1 MPLVLVLIARIEEV
15 ETPNLTQTDC
25 ELFYLIG
32 IVSIQLNLLQ
42 ETPVWSKI
50 VSCSNVSKFYHP
62 DDWKVKDNLEVAMSM
77 GYLNDILGGRF
88 AYPCQFDPYYKEK
101 IEVYLGSGERAVQA
115 VEQDD
120 AEPYLSSVG
129 FAFSA
134 VEEDERHQD
143 IISSV
148 PPHVEPIP
156 QKQSRQRKRALEGT
170 E

>member
-1 MPLVLVLIARIEEV
+1 MTFSVEGLHTLV
-15 ETPNLTQTDC
+15 
-25 ELFYLIG
+25 
-32 IVSIQLNLLQ
+32 
-42 ETPVWSKI
+42 
-50 VSCSNVSKFYHP
+50 
-62 DDWKVKDNLEVAMSM
+62 NLENRKTNGS
-77 GYLNDILGGRF
+77 LDRRF
-88 AYPCQFDPYYKEK
+88 SLDYKEK

>member
-1 MPLVLVLIARIEEV
+1 M
-15 ETPNLTQTDC
+15 
-25 ELFYLIG
+25 IG

-88 AYPCQFDPYYKEK
+88 AYPCQFGEQKDEREFRRFSLDYKVK